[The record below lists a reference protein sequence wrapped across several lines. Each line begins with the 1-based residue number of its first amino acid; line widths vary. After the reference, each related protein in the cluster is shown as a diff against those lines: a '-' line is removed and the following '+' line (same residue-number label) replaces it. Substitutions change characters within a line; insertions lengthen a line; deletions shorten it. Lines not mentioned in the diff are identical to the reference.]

1 VEYIRQMLPTGTPA
15 APPASRGLALMLGW
29 RRVTFTLTLS
39 TPIALALSYHW
50 EQGPMVGL
58 VRVVPLGL
66 MAMLT
71 FGLFEQWPKRLPPRL
86 ARWVL
91 QVVGVALI
99 IPVVTTAIYVLST
112 PPGAPR
118 FDLVPKR
125 LAGYTAL
132 TMIGLLLAPW
142 AALAALVRQ
151 KDALARHQ
159 ALSFELERTQLERQA
174 LDARLSLLQAQVAPH
189 FLFNTLANVQALV
202 DAGSP
207 RASDVLNSLI
217 AYLRA
222 AVPRL
227 NDPATTLG
235 EETRLVQAYLEL
247 MHMRMPDRLQ
257 FAMHIDEAARA
268 LRCPPMTLLTLVEN
282 AVRHG
287 VDPSEEGGRI
297 EVDVHRRDSR
307 CVVRVSDTGV
317 GLKPAADG
325 TGTGLTTLRERLQL
339 AFGGDAHLRL
349 SAVSPHG
356 ACVELEFPAQT
367 MAD

>member
-1 VEYIRQMLPTGTPA
+1 MPLTTDTPA
-15 APPASRGLALMLGW
+15 ASSGPRGLALMLGW
-29 RRVTFTLTLS
+29 RRVAFTLTLS
-39 TPIALALSYHW
+39 SLIALALSAHW
-50 EQGPMVGL
+50 EKGPLVGL
-58 VRVVPLGL
+58 IRVIPLGF

-71 FGLFEQWPKRLPPRL
+71 FGLFEQWPKRLPRWL

-91 QVVGVALI
+91 QVLGVALI
-99 IPVVTTAIYVLST
+99 IPIVTTAIFVLST

-118 FDLVPKR
+118 FDHVSKR
-125 LAGYTAL
+125 MAGYTAL
-132 TMIGLLLAPW
+132 TVVGLLLAPW
-142 AALAALVRQ
+142 AALTALVRQ

-174 LDARLSLLQAQVAPH
+174 LDARLSLMQAQVAPH

-202 DAGSP
+202 EAGSP
-207 RASDVLNSLI
+207 RASEVLGSLI

-257 FAMHIDEAARA
+257 FAMHVDEAARA
-268 LRCPPMTLLTLVEN
+268 VRCPPMTLLTLVEN

-297 EVDVHRRDSR
+297 EVHVHRRDGR
-307 CVVRVSDTGV
+307 CMVRVSDTGV
-317 GLKPAADG
+317 GLRPASDRQ
-325 TGTGLTTLRERLQL
+325 GTGLTTLRERLQL
-339 AFGGDAHLRL
+339 AFAGDAHVRL
-349 SAVSPHG
+349 SALSPHG
-356 ACVELEFPAQT
+356 ACAELEFPAQAT
-367 MAD
+367 AD

>member
-1 VEYIRQMLPTGTPA
+1 
-15 APPASRGLALMLGW
+15 MLGW
-29 RRVTFTLTLS
+29 RRVTFTLILS
-39 TPIALALSYHW
+39 TLIALGLSNHW
-50 EQGPMVGL
+50 EKGPLVGL
-58 VRVVPLGL
+58 IRVVPLGF

-71 FGLFEQWPKRLPPRL
+71 FGLFEQWPKRLPRWL

-91 QVVGVALI
+91 QVVGVALT
-99 IPVVTTAIYVLST
+99 IPIVTTAIYLLST
-112 PPGAPR
+112 PAGAPR
-118 FDLVPKR
+118 FDQVPKR
-125 LAGYTAL
+125 LAGYIAL
-132 TMIGLLLAPW
+132 TVVGLLLAPW
-142 AALAALVRQ
+142 AALTALVRQ

-174 LDARLSLLQAQVAPH
+174 LDARLSLVQAQVAPH

-207 RASDVLNSLI
+207 RASEVLSSLI

-227 NDPATTLG
+227 NDPATTLDQ
-235 EETRLVQAYLEL
+235 ETRLVRAYLEL

-257 FAMHIDEAARA
+257 FAMHVDEAARA

-287 VDPSEEGGRI
+287 VDPSEEGGSI
-297 EVDVHRRDSR
+297 EIDVHRRDGR
-307 CVVRVSDTGV
+307 CMVRVSDTGV
-317 GLKPAADG
+317 GLTPAADG
-325 TGTGLTTLRERLQL
+325 QGTGLAALRERLQL
-339 AFGGDAHLRL
+339 VFGGDAHLRL

-356 ACVELEFPAQT
+356 VCAELEFPAQP
-367 MAD
+367 MAG